1 MVRRHCGSNAGGAGG
16 GLAPCRDRLMGGT
29 GVDGPAGVM
38 TWAMCLV
45 LDVLSMSFPSCLA
58 FVIATLSRSPGQEL
72 LEEFRHEHHGC
83 DVSSRDQTSTSLCL
97 TPTFRIQWLLAC

>member
-1 MVRRHCGSNAGGAGG
+1 
-16 GLAPCRDRLMGGT
+16 MGGT

-97 TPTFRIQWLLAC
+97 TPTSESNGCWLVDRATQPVEVITGRILGCPASE